1 MVKKKVLAEYK
12 GDSEWAAPTFGV
24 PKKNGGVRIVTDLRR
39 LNEMIKRNPRPIPTI
54 QKYLNQCGGMTY
66 VRALDIVQLYYTM
79 NIKNTMHKYLV
90 IILPWEKYVYLKIPM
105 GLNISAEISQRKLS
119 RLFQG
124 MPFVLVYID
133 DINQRMDFNFE
144 THRLIIKT
152 KTKRQRKK

>member
-1 MVKKKVLAEYK
+1 
-12 GDSEWAAPTFGV
+12 
-24 PKKNGGVRIVTDLRR
+24 
-39 LNEMIKRNPRPIPTI
+39 
-54 QKYLNQCGGMTY
+54 MTY